1 MSCRAFAA
9 SSLLLITAAACS
21 SDSGSPGSTAFD
33 AAAGSG
39 GEVLGTA
46 GATSTGGAT
55 SAGGLSVAG
64 MGGTGGIATGG
75 AAAGGTSSGGVGTG
89 GMTGG
94 TSTGGIA
101 TGGTSTGG
109 IATGGTSTGGAAT
122 GGTSTGG
129 TTGGV
134 AGVGGTD
141 VAGTGGWALG
151 GEAGLAG
158 AAGAAGSAGSDCLGT
173 GNVTYT
179 LDRVESPT
187 QQQQEAYALITEA
200 MDTAVYYYNCYTDI
214 TKVLTVHYEP
224 SVATADGNVN
234 GSIRFGA
241 FASMQFVTAMHEI
254 AHTVG
259 IGHPDFAALVVDGI
273 FTGVN
278 ATNELRAIT
287 ADPEAELHADSM
299 HFWPY
304 GLNYESEYETEDD
317 LINHCR
323 MVVAIRQD
331 MGWS

>member
-1 MSCRAFAA
+1 MSCRALAA
-9 SSLLLITAAACS
+9 SFLLLITAAACS
-21 SDSGSPGSTAFD
+21 SDSGSSGSTVLD

-39 GEVLGTA
+39 AQLLNTG

-55 SAGGLSVAG
+55 GAGGSSVGG
-64 MGGTGGIATGG
+64 MGGTAGIATGG
-75 AAAGGTSSGGVGTG
+75 SATGGTSSGGVGTG
-89 GMTGG
+89 GMAGGTGG
-94 TSTGGIA
+94 SGGIA

-109 IATGGTSTGGAAT
+109 TATGGTGGVAT

-134 AGVGGTD
+134 AGAGGTD
-141 VAGTGGWALG
+141 VPSTGGSAVG

-158 AAGAAGSAGSDCLGT
+158 GAGAAGSAGSDCLGT

-200 MDTAVYYYNCYTDI
+200 MNTAVYYYNCYTDI

-234 GSIRFGA
+234 GSIRFGS

-278 ATNELRAIT
+278 ATNELRTIT
-287 ADPEAELHADSM
+287 GDPNAELHADSM